1 MAEPLQVITHTRGNL
16 FRRLCTWT
24 QDGVGVALTSAPKS
38 QIRDRNDELIADLVV
53 TLVTPQT
60 GENVGKF
67 FVECADTSTWPV
79 GPDNL
84 RCDIVR
90 TDASGVTRIFS
101 INVLRGVTR

>member
-1 MAEPLQVITHTRGNL
+1 MTTITHTRGNV
-16 FRRLCTWT
+16 FRRLCRWT
-24 QDGVGVALTSAPKS
+24 QTGVGVPLTSAPRS
-38 QIRDRNDELIADLVV
+38 QIRSRDDELIADLVV

-60 GENVGKF
+60 GDNVGRF
-67 FVECADTSTWPV
+67 YIECADTSNWPV

-90 TDASGVTRIFS
+90 TDASGVTKIFG